1 MEGARVGRSRNRAGG
16 HASDRDRS
24 TDDGTSMSTTIVAR
38 ASPAGVA
45 GRRRQGLRAALPLW
59 MIGPSLLMA
68 FLVIGFPVFDLV
80 RTALHDVNRF
90 GQLRDFVGLA
100 HFAGLF
106 ADALFWESLWRTL
119 IWTVGVVLGTIAI
132 SVPVAMILNE
142 DFIGRGLARVIVML
156 PWAISLTMTAIV
168 WRWTL
173 NGQAGMLNAT
183 LFNLGLLDQ
192 PVEWLA
198 TADTAFPMEIAIGIL
213 VSIPFTTTVF
223 LGGLSSVPEDVYE
236 AARIDGASGSQR
248 FRFITLPLLRPFINI
263 ALVLNIIYVFNSF
276 PIIWVLTQ
284 GGPANSTDI
293 LVTYLYKLAF
303 RFGRLGE
310 ASAVSLVMFA
320 VLLAFTIVYAVML
333 MRGERT
339 ER

>member
-1 MEGARVGRSRNRAGG
+1 
-16 HASDRDRS
+16 
-24 TDDGTSMSTTIVAR
+24 VAR
-38 ASPAGVA
+38 AGAIAARSGPLRSESQLALA
-45 GRRRQGLRAALPLW
+45 LRRAAPLW
-59 MIGPSLLMA
+59 LVAPSLLLA
-68 FLVIGFPVFDLV
+68 LFIIGYPIFDLV
-80 RTALHDVNRF
+80 RTATYEVNRF
-90 GQLRDFVGLA
+90 GQLRDFIGLG
-100 HFAGLF
+100 HFAELF
-106 ADALFWESLWRTL
+106 ADPVFQESLWRTL
-119 IWTVGVVLGTIAI
+119 IWTAGVVLGTIAI
-132 SVPVAMILNE
+132 SVPVALILNE
-142 DFIGRGLARVIVML
+142 DFAGRGLARVIIML

-183 LFNLGLLDQ
+183 LFQLGVIDR
-192 PVEWLA
+192 PIEWLA

-223 LGGLSSVPEDVYE
+223 LGGLSSVPEDIYE
-236 AARIDGASGSQR
+236 AARIDGASSWQR
-248 FRFITLPLLRPFINI
+248 FRHLTLPLLRTFINI
-263 ALVLNIIYVFNSF
+263 AVVLNIIYVFNSF

-284 GGPANSTDI
+284 GGPANDTDI

-320 VLLAFTIVYAVML
+320 ALLAFTIAYALML
-333 MRGERT
+333 MRGERA

>member
-1 MEGARVGRSRNRAGG
+1 MSTGAAVARSGPAGRAGSLG
-16 HASDRDRS
+16 E
-24 TDDGTSMSTTIVAR
+24 TL
-38 ASPAGVA
+38 
-45 GRRRQGLRAALPLW
+45 RRFAPLW
-59 MIGPSLLMA
+59 MIGPSLLLA
-68 FLVIGFPVFDLV
+68 LFIIGYPVIDLV
-80 RTALHDVNRF
+80 RTATYEVSRF
-90 GQLRDFVGLA
+90 GQLRDFIGLA
-100 HFAGLF
+100 HFAELF
-106 ADALFWESLWRTL
+106 ADPLFWQALWRTL
-119 IWTVGVVLGTIAI
+119 QWTVGVVLGTILI
-132 SVPVAMILNE
+132 SVPVALILND
-142 DFIGRGLARVIVML
+142 DFAGRGIARVIIML

-183 LFNLGLLDQ
+183 LFQLGILDG
-192 PVEWLA
+192 PFEWLA
-198 TADTAFPMEIAIGIL
+198 RADTAFPMEIGIGIL

-236 AARIDGASGSQR
+236 AARIDGATAWQR
-248 FRFITLPLLRPFINI
+248 FRHLTLPLLRPFINI
-263 ALVLNIIYVFNSF
+263 AFVLNIIYVFNSF

-320 VLLAFTIVYAVML
+320 VLLAFTIIYALML
-333 MRGERT
+333 MRGERS

>member
-1 MEGARVGRSRNRAGG
+1 MSQSRTIAAPAAKPRRLPGPALRRA
-16 HASDRDRS
+16 
-24 TDDGTSMSTTIVAR
+24 M
-38 ASPAGVA
+38 
-45 GRRRQGLRAALPLW
+45 PLW
-59 MIGPSLLMA
+59 MIGPSLVLTL
-68 FLVIGFPVFDLV
+68 FIIGYPVYDLIN
-80 RTALHDVNRF
+80 ASIHEVNRF
-90 GQLRDFVGLA
+90 GQLRGFVGLE
-100 HFAGLF
+100 HFSNLF
-106 ADALFWESLWRTL
+106 ADPLFRGALWNTL
-119 IWTVGVVLGTIAI
+119 IWTVGVVLGTILI
-132 SVPVAMILNE
+132 SVPVALILND
-142 DFIGRGLARVIVML
+142 DFAGRGIARVIVML
-156 PWAISLTMTAIV
+156 PWAISLTMTAVV

-183 LFNLGLLDQ
+183 LFQLGLLDG

-198 TADTAFPMEIAIGIL
+198 RAETAFPIEIGIGIL

-223 LGGLSSVPEDVYE
+223 LGGLSSMPEDIYE
-236 AARIDGASGSQR
+236 AARIDGATAWQR
-248 FRFITLPLLRPFINI
+248 FRHLTLPLLRPFINI

-284 GGPANSTDI
+284 GGPANQTDI

-320 VLLAFTIVYAVML
+320 VLLAFTVVYAVLL
-333 MRGERT
+333 MRGEAK